1 MILDWQ
7 SLQGKLKQDEA
18 LDNFER
24 AVADLEAARDDMY
37 KWMWWSAWFDQRKN

>member
-7 SLQGKLKQDEA
+7 SLQGKLKHDEA

-37 KWMWWSAWFDQRKN
+37 KWMWWAAWYDARKN